1 MKKLSETVNKNG
13 YVYNQLIRG
22 DRGVIYSQKPSDP
35 DISNGVEYFEVFK
48 IKISPPKV
56 VFGVELPEKE
66 KFPSDE
72 DFGKWAWVY
81 KSREK
86 AMERFNQI
94 ENGEIEEESD
104 SSR

>member
-1 MKKLSETVNKNG
+1 MKKLSEVVLKNG
-13 YVYNQLIRG
+13 YKYTQIKRGIRG
-22 DRGVIYSQKPSDP
+22 VVYSQKISDP
-35 DISNGVEYFEVFK
+35 DLEDSAEYFEVFK

-72 DFGKWAWVY
+72 DFGKWAWVF

-86 AMERFNQI
+86 AFERYEKI

-104 SSR
+104 PSR